1 MAFDFA
7 RIKYIIPSLFTL
19 MAMLFAFYAVLQ
31 AFSGNFT
38 AASYGVIA
46 AMIFDSL
53 DGRSARLLDACTPF
67 GASLD
72 SLADMMA
79 YGVAPAI
86 MLYCWGLYAL
96 DKTGYLVCFIFCAC
110 AGLRLARFNIRKD
123 VVDKKYFQGLSST
136 IAGGF
141 IVSFILSSV
150 QYQWYSPKVIIFAA
164 GLMVITAL
172 LMVSNIKFYSFKA
185 MGISRRVTI
194 ILAVLFIILA
204 AFLLIKFKGM
214 AFFIVLGGYI
224 LVAVVLYI
232 GGITRSK

>member
-1 MAFDFA
+1 MKQ
-7 RIKYIIPSLFTL
+7 IKYVIPSLFTVL
-19 MAMLFAFYAVLQ
+19 AMMFAFYAVLE
-31 AFSGNFT
+31 AFGGRFT

-53 DGRSARLLDACTPF
+53 DGRSARLLNACTPF

-86 MLYCWGLYAL
+86 MLYCWGLYTL

-123 VVDKKYFQGLSST
+123 VVDKRYFQGLSST

-141 IVSFILSSV
+141 IVSFILTSV
-150 QYQWYSPKVIIFAA
+150 QYQWYSPQVIIFAA
-164 GLMVITAL
+164 ILMVVTAL

-185 MGISRRVTI
+185 MGMSKSLTMTL
-194 ILAVLFIILA
+194 LALFIVVAVIL
-204 AFLLIKFKGM
+204 LVKFKGM

-224 LVAVVLYI
+224 LIALLLYAS
-232 GGITRSK
+232 GITSSKK